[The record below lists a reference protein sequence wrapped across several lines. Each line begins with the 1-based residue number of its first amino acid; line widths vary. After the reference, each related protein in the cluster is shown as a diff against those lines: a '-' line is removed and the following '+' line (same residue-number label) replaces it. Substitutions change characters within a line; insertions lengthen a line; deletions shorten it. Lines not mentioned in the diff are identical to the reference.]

1 MKPASERTHRVSPRP
16 SWARRVL
23 RIALF
28 TMGLL
33 LVMPAVGVHD
43 AVGQAHV
50 DKGGT
55 VGIQNDVERSLFYS
69 LICTC
74 GCPRETLGTCTCD
87 YAAERRDALRG
98 MLASGMGIEAIQQ
111 AYVAKFGDQA
121 LAVPP
126 NAGASRLVWAVPL
139 VALVVG
145 AYLATRMLRR
155 WSKKGADHRAADA
168 AATKAA
174 GPASRDAYDDKL
186 DDELKELDRE

>member
-1 MKPASERTHRVSPRP
+1 MTRISLDRPRTASRP
-16 SWARRVL
+16 SWAHRVL
-23 RIALF
+23 RVALLAA
-28 TMGLL
+28 GLL
-33 LVMPAVGVHD
+33 LVMPAIGVHD

-55 VGIQNDVERSLFYS
+55 VGIQNDVERSLYYS

-87 YAAERRDALRG
+87 FAAERRDELRG
-98 MLASGMGIEAIQQ
+98 MLTGGMGIEAIQK
-111 AYVAKFGDQA
+111 AYVARFGDQA

-145 AYLATRMLRR
+145 AFLATRMLRR

-168 AATKAA
+168 AASAA
-174 GPASRDAYDDKL
+174 TGPLKRDAYDDKL